1 VTVLSIL
8 QSCTFHQTAFTCNAS
23 GCCSE
28 NSLLAGALSTS
39 EFRQLNPASGCQ
51 YAIDLLSN
59 QPQSEVSD
67 MEDGDGDVSQNGGK
81 QEPRRSSHS
90 LRRSSVACEG
100 REEVLTSMQG
110 VTIDGATLILEGSP
124 ASGLK
129 DSSSSDSSPHDS
141 SPHDSS
147 PHDSVCRFTERAGK
161 DEEIKLFLE
170 CDEITFR
177 GPGRTWVHCHGAS
190 CCY

>member
-1 VTVLSIL
+1 
-8 QSCTFHQTAFTCNAS
+8 
-23 GCCSE
+23 
-28 NSLLAGALSTS
+28 
-39 EFRQLNPASGCQ
+39 
-51 YAIDLLSN
+51 
-59 QPQSEVSD
+59 

-81 QEPRRSSHS
+81 QEPRRSSYS

-129 DSSSSDSSPHDS
+129 DSSSSDGSSSDGS
-141 SPHDSS
+141 SSDGSSSDGSSSDSS

-190 CCY
+190 CCYQVERAATLAEGLG